1 MTAAIYY
8 ESDGYKP
15 EKNKIMGRQ
24 VAGNSFL
31 KGYFKY
37 SKDSQFWVYSN
48 QRSGAE
54 DFCNLARENGRQEEI
69 KFIDF
74 QHTGALADPGMLFF
88 PGPDIS
94 MQSKRRSFYKDNAWS
109 LCGITHTTCS
119 AKVME
124 CIQNLVTSP
133 VYPWDSVICTSRA
146 VRSNVLKIFEVEEE
160 NLRHKLKAS
169 SFTRPQFPVIPLG
182 VDSSEFKFT
191 IEEKNIAKKDLNIV
205 NNEIVILYV
214 GRLSFHAKSNP
225 FQMYKSLEEVA
236 NRSKR
241 KIVLIECGWYSNEAI
256 KEGFYKASQS
266 LCPSINIIHVNGGNN
281 TQKFK
286 AFAAA
291 DIFCS
296 LSDNIQETFGITPI
310 EAMAAGLPVIV
321 SDWDG
326 YRDTVRDGLD
336 GFCIPTFMPCSG
348 HGKDFAIRYAFGI
361 DNYDMYVGNIS
372 NSISVSHS
380 YLLNAFYKL
389 ITNEK
394 LRIEMGQNG
403 LKRVSDHFDWS
414 HIIIKYQTL
423 WDDLKSSRINA
434 KNFVYKWSARLDPF
448 HSFSSYPTFS
458 ITDQSKVKLKENN
471 IDLTVEK
478 IEKAKELF
486 IVNYSKYT
494 MPDQVFMITLVKNI
508 SEKTLTISSL
518 KSMLKD
524 VNLTYLIRSIA
535 WMNKF
540 DIIEIQIN

>member
-1 MTAAIYY
+1 MIAAIYY
-8 ESDGYKP
+8 ESDGYKV
-15 EKNKIMGRQ
+15 ENNKIMGRQ

-31 KGYFKY
+31 KAYFKY
-37 SKDSQFWVYSN
+37 AKNSKFWVYSSN
-48 QRSGAE
+48 KIGAD
-54 DFCNLARENGRQEEI
+54 DFCKFAKENGRKEEI

-74 QHTGALADPGMLFF
+74 QNTGALRDPGMLFF

-94 MQSKRRSFYKDNAWS
+94 IQSKRRSFYEDNAWS

-124 CIQNLVTSP
+124 SIQNLVTSP
-133 VYPWDSVICTSRA
+133 VYPWDSVICTSTA
-146 VRSNVLKIFEVEEE
+146 VRSNVLRIIEVEEE

-169 SFTRPQFPVIPLG
+169 SFIRPQFPVIPLG

-191 IEEKNIAKKDLNIV
+191 TEEKNIAKKDLGISS
-205 NNEIVILYV
+205 NEIVILYV

-225 FQMYKSLEEVA
+225 FQMYKALEEVA
-236 NRSKR
+236 NRSGK
-241 KIVLIECGWYSNEAI
+241 KIVLIECGWYANETI
-256 KEGFYKASQS
+256 KEGYYKASQF
-266 LCPSINIIHVNGGNN
+266 LCPNINIIHVNGGDNA
-281 TQKFK
+281 QKLK

-291 DIFCS
+291 NIFCS

-310 EAMAAGLPVIV
+310 EAMASSLPVIV

-336 GFCIPTFMPCSG
+336 GFCIPTFMPDNG
-348 HGKDFAIRYAFGI
+348 YGIDLAIRHAFGI
-361 DNYDMYVGNIS
+361 DNYDMYIGNIS

-380 YLLNAFYKL
+380 YLFNAFYKL
-389 ITNEK
+389 ITNDK
-394 LRIEMGQNG
+394 LRIEMGRNG
-403 LKRVSDHFDWS
+403 LKRVSDQFDWS
-414 HIIIKYQTL
+414 QIIIKYETL
-423 WDDLKSSRINA
+423 WDDLKSSRINT
-434 KNFVYKWSARLDPF
+434 KNYNYKWSARLDPF
-448 HSFSSYPTFS
+448 YAFSSYPTFQ

-471 IDLTVEK
+471 IDFTIKK

-494 MPDQVFMITLVKNI
+494 IPDQKFMINLVKTI
-508 SEKTLTISSL
+508 SEKTLTIYSL
-518 KSMLKD
+518 NNTLKD

-540 DIIEIQIN
+540 DIIEIQVS